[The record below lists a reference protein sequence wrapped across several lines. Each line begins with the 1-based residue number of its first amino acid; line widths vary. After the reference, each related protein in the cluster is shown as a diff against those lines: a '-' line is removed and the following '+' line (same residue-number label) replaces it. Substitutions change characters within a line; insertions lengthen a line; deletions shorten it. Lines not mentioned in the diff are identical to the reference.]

1 MDLGINGRTAA
12 VAAGSA
18 GLGLGAAKALA
29 KEGVRV
35 AICGRD
41 KTPLTEAARQ
51 IGGDVVT
58 IVSDMS
64 DPQNASS
71 FIQAATEQLGAID
84 ILVTNAG
91 GPPPGTFAS
100 TDIDNYQQAFDMN
113 CKAMIELCRAA
124 IPSMR
129 ERGWGRVCAITSVGV
144 KQPIDFLIA
153 SSVARAGLTSFLKIT
168 AREIAADGVTVN
180 SAQPGTHWTDRVAKI
195 VPDKESAAKN
205 IPAKITGSS
214 DDFGAAVAF
223 LCSEQAKFIT
233 GTGLLVDGGQA
244 SGLLD

>member
-1 MDLGINGRTAA
+1 
-12 VAAGSA
+12 
-18 GLGLGAAKALA
+18 LGLGAAKALA

-41 KTPLTEAARQ
+41 KTRLAEAASQ
-51 IGGDVVT
+51 IDGDVIT

-71 FIQAATEQLGAID
+71 FIQAATEQLGVID

-195 VPDKESAAKN
+195 VPDRESAAKN
-205 IPAKITGSS
+205 IPARITGSS

>member
-29 KEGVRV
+29 REGVRV

-41 KTPLTEAARQ
+41 KTRLTEAARL

-64 DPQNASS
+64 DPQSASS

-233 GTGLLVDGGQA
+233 GTGLLIDGGQA

>member
-41 KTPLTEAARQ
+41 KTRLAEAASQ
-51 IGGDVVT
+51 IDGDVIT

-71 FIQAATEQLGAID
+71 FIQAATEQLGVID

-195 VPDKESAAKN
+195 VPDRESAAKN
-205 IPAKITGSS
+205 IPARITGSS